1 MRADTLPFFSYAKNQ
16 MSKSNILFYSPDCQY
31 SMQVLGLLD
40 QYGIRDE
47 FMIVNINNPQY
58 KLPSFVDRVPMIF
71 IKGKNEIVIDEHIPQ
86 YMSTLK
92 QAPQQ
97 VEAIMSLSDIG
108 SGFSDNFSFI
118 ENGQQQPKNFVS
130 VAGGAANANASA
142 AASANAAA
150 ASGGKSSKFDS
161 SEYERFTQQRDLDA
175 ASFMNKPR

>member
-1 MRADTLPFFSYAKNQ
+1 
-16 MSKSNILFYSPDCQY
+16 
-31 SMQVLGLLD
+31 MQVLELLD
-40 QYGIRDE
+40 QYGISDE

-58 KLPSFVDRVPMIF
+58 KLPTFVDRVPMIF

-92 QAPQQ
+92 QTPQQ

-130 VAGGAANANASA
+130 VAPVAPLAASTSASA
-142 AASANAAA
+142 SGS
-150 ASGGKSSKFDS
+150 SGGKSSKFDS